1 MKKIG
6 YYSCYP
12 VEAQKKF
19 LELILNGS
27 SFSDALEQSELDEDC
42 VRDWCYEDN
51 EIVDSDIEKC
61 WEAHECNFEIAD
73 EYRVYISFE
82 EAACYDYNPLEGDL
96 EFEVTKVDK
105 EVDNKKRLNWIE
117 ERKKEYN
124 GDFEKFAEFVY
135 NTYVEV

>member
-1 MKKIG
+1 MKKIS

-51 EIVDSDIEKC
+51 EIIDSDIEKC
-61 WEAHECNFEIAD
+61 
-73 EYRVYISFE
+73 
-82 EAACYDYNPLEGDL
+82 
-96 EFEVTKVDK
+96 
-105 EVDNKKRLNWIE
+105 
-117 ERKKEYN
+117 
-124 GDFEKFAEFVY
+124 
-135 NTYVEV
+135 